1 METFLFTIMA
11 IAFIIIGI
19 ALANMVSN
27 RIDSQINKREELQA
41 IQEVVDNLYV
51 HLEDIIKKTKSLE
64 LQLQEIKRGMSE
76 EIPEWGKIT
85 DQDIKWR

>member
-1 METFLFTIMA
+1 MA